1 MEGVSLQAE
10 CILEA
15 KNQYLI
21 NISGELK
28 EETAVGDWYMQVR
41 PAFTPDFTYTPHLT
55 PESDNVIDMHVFRT
69 PVMIAMMS
77 ISMIAYGE
85 ETTLAETT
93 EEDYT
98 YLDDMSINQLKALD
112 AEIHK
117 KPHIKKLPV

>member
-55 PESDNVIDMHVFRT
+55 PESDNGFDMHVFRT
-69 PVMIAMMS
+69 PVMMLGLEEKMIFIGNLHVKSYKDS
-77 ISMIAYGE
+77 I
-85 ETTLAETT
+85 
-93 EEDYT
+93 
-98 YLDDMSINQLKALD
+98 
-112 AEIHK
+112 
-117 KPHIKKLPV
+117 KL